1 MSRCEVCGKEFT
13 KPVTVEWNGEQKTV
27 DSFEC
32 AVQALAPRCEHCGQP
47 VMNQSIQD
55 DAPFYCCSVCEQKA
69 QQKAQPAAAGGPA
82 SEADPEEQK
91 YVDKVIED
99 SFPASDPPSWTP
111 SSSNG

>member
-1 MSRCEVCGKEFT
+1 MARCEVCGNEFT

-82 SEADPEEQK
+82 SEADPR
-91 YVDKVIED
+91 
-99 SFPASDPPSWTP
+99 SRNTSTRSSRTAFPPAIHRPGPPAPATA
-111 SSSNG
+111 